1 MINKELEIKI
11 KIEGDIKH
19 KYQSFCKKNNFVLS
33 RRLRALIQMDMDSEG
48 KIKLWK

>member
-1 MINKELEIKI
+1 MNKEVEIRA
-11 KIEGDIKH
+11 KIEKDIRD
-19 KYQSFCKKNNFVLS
+19 KYKVFCKKNNFVLS